1 MFEVKGAAYKGLS
14 HALKKPCFEKLLKNL
29 GCKQSKVR
37 VTLGLTVT
45 QKQ

>member
-1 MFEVKGAAYKGLS
+1 MFEVKGTANKGLS
-14 HALKKPCFEKLLKNL
+14 HAPEKPYFEKLLKHL
-29 GCKQSKVR
+29 GCKQSKVP